1 MASKLTIILIVLLVI
16 AVGLYFYA
24 NQPPRIIK
32 SKIQILYS
40 PNNWTIEKNLSFTYY
55 RGFGYTFFNLTFKKN
70 LTIPTIPFDSPLNAI
85 YPLLEVISIFSSSGT
100 LEVLT
105 QNQSVLIIA
114 EINYNSTR
122 FINVSL
128 SILPYSNVT
137 INGTYNG
144 FIYYYS
150 NNEYELENSLYGESI
165 YPESGIVL
173 IKGDQAYVIETSGFF
188 SSIQSLLQIFSHL
201 ENVTYT
207 VETTEI
213 NH

>member
-1 MASKLTIILIVLLVI
+1 VVSKLTIILIVLLVI

-24 NQPPRIIK
+24 NQSPKIIK

-40 PNNWTIEKNLSFTYY
+40 SDNWTIDKHLSFTYY

-70 LTIPTIPFDSPLNAI
+70 LTIPTIPFDSPLSAI
-85 YPLLEVISIFSSSGT
+85 YPTLEVISTFSSNGT

-122 FINVSL
+122 FVNVSL
-128 SILPYSNVT
+128 SILPSSNVT

-144 FIYYYS
+144 FKYYYS

-188 SSIQSLLQIFSHL
+188 SSIQSLLQIFSQL

-207 VETTEI
+207 VEATEI